1 MISCP
6 SRDTAQRVVVSWSD
20 TKEVRSADSRAYAL
34 LNDADYVITPA
45 ADTEWM
51 HYGQVAPDPSY
62 VFAAGDDGAVDATGE
77 LNVARL
83 AKVKVFVQAK
93 RCKLGAKVN
102 AGTVKQLLQAIPFGG
117 QGAFITTADFH
128 GAAADVALKPGFVCL
143 SRGNRCGEHRSA
155 LALGSRWGLSGCAA
169 RSGRGNA
176 DHQAAQ

>member
-1 MISCP
+1 MSGGAPHEMISRP
-6 SRDTAQRVVVSWSD
+6 SRDTAQRVVFSWSD

-45 ADTEWM
+45 ADTEWL

-102 AGTVKQLLQAIPFGG
+102 AGTVKQRRQR
-117 QGAFITTADFH
+117 
-128 GAAADVALKPGFVCL
+128 
-143 SRGNRCGEHRSA
+143 SRSV
-155 LALGSRWGLSGCAA
+155 
-169 RSGRGNA
+169 GRGRSSPRRTFMGPRRMWR
-176 DHQAAQ
+176 